1 LFDPA
6 ANHLAQTF
14 ITPGG
19 FFGRMLK
26 FPSECLSCGVEG
38 CLDNN
43 VGIDWLSIPALT
55 AYHRSNYPPYQGADH
70 PALQEE
76 DAESNEVSEGG
87 SPVSVKRY
95 FGVEQYLSNFAARV
109 PF

>member
-1 LFDPA
+1 MRL
-6 ANHLAQTF
+6 
-14 ITPGG
+14 
-19 FFGRMLK
+19 
-26 FPSECLSCGVEG
+26 CGVEG

-43 VGIDWLSIPALT
+43 GGIDWLSIPALT
-55 AYHRSNYPPYQGADH
+55 AHHRSNYPPYQGADH